1 MFRRGTALSEKS
13 NLQTLKIPETN
24 MSLVLVEAT
33 RISKRKATGV
43 FLPSVFLQ
51 NLITDGLLNNLY

>member
-33 RISKRKATGV
+33 RISKRKAMGV